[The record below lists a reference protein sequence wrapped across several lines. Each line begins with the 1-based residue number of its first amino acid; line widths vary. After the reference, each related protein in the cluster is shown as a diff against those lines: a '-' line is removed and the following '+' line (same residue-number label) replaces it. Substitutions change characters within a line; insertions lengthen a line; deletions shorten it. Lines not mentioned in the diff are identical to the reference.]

1 MKKKVFSLMMALLL
15 VFPGAMFA
23 QNRVSNGAHGT
34 PASPLSGTPAIR
46 AVAPNAGNATII
58 LTAGDVWEDGSG
70 YQMLLDADATA
81 YGSTIPE
88 TGALSLDCSGNESI
102 YAEFEYKL
110 PTNADGVCETSNI
123 VINNSVSI
131 QIPAGTYDWCITNP
145 TPGDR
150 IWIAAANGSAGGR
163 QDDYVFE
170 AGATYEFVVSL
181 FGNNDGVDVTVTQGE
196 TPDVP
201 VVAGELTVHD
211 GTATN
216 GYVPV
221 YGFYAD
227 AYLKSEMVYPA
238 AELSDMAN
246 GTINSMKFY
255 LSSPATDSWGS
266 AYFQVFLS
274 EVSSTSINSFY
285 GPGTIV
291 YEGPLDGTQSEM
303 TINFDTPYQYN
314 GGNLLVGVYN
324 IAEGTY
330 KSCSFV
336 GEAVNGASF
345 QGYSYTSLDAVSGS
359 QRDFLPKTTFGY
371 TTSGEEVVVE
381 IGDGTSTYYY
391 YPVNMYFHYSLTEQ
405 IYTADEI
412 GTAGTINSVSFYYD
426 YTSSFN
432 MSNVTLY
439 MKNVARTA
447 FTSNTDM
454 EPLALGDIVW
464 TGSLEATEAG
474 WITINLDT
482 PFEYDG
488 MSNLLIGAFDGTSG
502 YPGSS
507 FKFRTTPC
515 DGYKGITWYSDSY
528 TPDPYNTAAG
538 YSGSKMYTQYRNNI
552 QLAITPAE
560 GPTYEV
566 IDLVEINGFTAP
578 VWGETPDNEVNVP
591 EDANYYINESF
602 WTYWYPNRGQTRA
615 DGVRVIDP
623 EPIFNENDGRAYYM
637 EIVVL
642 PNEGYV
648 FNNSTDIL
656 INGDASLVDMDATLV
671 DASEVVICTIDFYPY
686 EEGLHTLSTYGVGED
701 AYESID
707 RLIIERPN
715 GAWMEPYH
723 FNLYNDGD
731 EDVEVVLIDFLHN
744 NGYFSMDEETTEYPF
759 TVAANGRP
767 GVDLYINTN
776 PEWTD
781 TDVIE
786 SQLAVNTTE
795 RSTHL
800 YQIVAAPYTP
810 YCPDVVEAA
819 YPLGNVTEGIQWRH
833 YTSWMWNQINP
844 QPEYEIHDNYTLPF
858 PEIPEGRDAV
868 IKFTVDR
875 AMSLNARVPAEYPD
889 GKVALYTE
897 DFYGQP
903 GPMADNNYTER
914 PMQGG
919 GSTPAGGAFE
929 AVIGDGTSTTGYMPF
944 YCFYN
949 YSMSQQLFLAAEL
962 QAAGVTSAPMTSLS
976 WYCTG
981 TNGNLQ
987 SNITIWMA
995 NVAETAIGGNSIV
1008 TSGMTK
1014 VYTGNMT
1021 PTVGWDEFVFN
1032 QGNFSWDGH
1041 SNILISV
1048 QRNNGAWASG
1058 INWQCG
1064 TQSFTASGY
1073 SYNDSQGAYNMETN
1087 SYVFGTSGYSYG
1099 GTTTNRSI
1107 VKMKGGNRNRD
1118 AYTYG
1123 FENGLDG
1130 WTALDVNVDGGTW
1143 VHSNNNPGQ
1152 YDYTEHA
1159 HGGSGFAMCYSF
1171 IDYDG
1176 AYDTD
1181 SYLISPQQYTLDN
1194 NSSITFWADN
1204 ANDDYPESFS
1214 VCVSTAANPT
1224 ASSFTQV
1231 WGGGAKAGSN
1241 GNATVR
1247 ATNNRYDN
1255 WRSHTVNLGA
1265 YAGQT
1270 VWIAFHDV
1278 NYDAYEIWIDDVT
1291 INAAS
1296 SAPVDP
1302 DQPVDPE
1309 VPGAFAAFSA
1319 GPVIENLNIL
1329 PGTYYLVASSTAT
1342 EDYGPR
1348 AFADPVADFEVEIG
1362 IEDLPCPEKAVVVA
1376 PVDNAEGIQ
1385 PNSVTLKWLLDPNCT
1400 EYRLTFSTTYWPDD
1414 EVETHP
1420 QTILVDWTND
1430 LAEEYT
1436 VTNLWNNTNYFWRVD
1451 QRTNGGEPV
1460 GCTTI
1465 GDIWGFTTHFN
1476 VPGNLTATPVELFEG
1491 QTTTLN
1497 WNSIVDRTYRYY
1509 FIYKDDEYLD
1519 RTTVNQVNMTT
1530 YTVAAS
1536 ELPYNMEGYKFNVTA
1551 IYDEGESAFSND
1563 AIVKVS
1569 GYTNE
1574 TGINGYAYEQDGV
1587 TPIGGVTV
1595 TITGT
1600 DEFGHSHTYT
1610 ATTNDN
1616 GYYNVQVYVGEYTVA
1631 VANKDGYQE
1640 TTTTHAL
1647 PFNAPHQGQVN
1658 DVNFIMDEVFYA
1670 PANVCAETVEVGGE
1684 ELVKIWWDFN
1694 FYNEMVEDF
1703 ETGDLSQY
1711 DWETTANYP
1720 WTITTNNPYEGTY
1733 CLKSGGAGVNNV
1745 VSDLNLTVEIPNDGI
1760 LSFFIKPSCENNWD
1774 FGHFY
1779 LDGTEMATFTGAGN
1793 WGEKRYP
1800 ITEGEHT
1807 LRWSYTKDGSVNSN
1821 DDCVYLDYIRFN
1833 LLPEPPIAGN
1843 TYDFEDGMQGW
1854 TTIDADGDGF
1864 NWDMASNLMSG
1875 QAGHDGSADFV
1886 FSQSYSNTSGVLY
1899 PDNYF
1904 VSPQVQLGGQLRFYA
1919 CAQDAS
1925 YAAEHFGVAVSTT
1938 NNTSA
1943 SAFTMVQEWTMSAKG
1958 DNNGKPVA
1966 MNTRS
1971 GRAQGTWYEYN
1982 VDLSAY
1988 AGQTGY
1994 IALRHFNCSDMF
2006 YLDVDDITIAD
2017 PNRGVAEVEMN
2028 RSLNHFNIY
2037 RTDCYNDGPY
2047 NSDNTEFLSTVWLP
2061 DTAYF
2066 DVSWIDAAPGV
2077 YKWGVSAV
2085 YAGNQADNPNN
2096 PRIDYPF
2103 EERESEIT
2111 WHTGC
2116 APCIDKDMYIL
2127 DGVTIN
2133 VVLNSADSPEG
2144 TVVTFENTNPGEQLN
2159 HPMEPLTLDQT
2170 GYYVFPEFRKG
2181 NYNITIEKDGYFTQL
2196 DYQEIWTPMDLRY
2209 VLIEKI
2215 FNARE
2220 LYVSRTGWAMWQPN
2234 GTLSNPEDDPMRHL
2248 EGYKIMCTS
2257 IDGEPIFN
2265 ENTVAEQPFCQVAT
2279 ADLVEGEHYICKV
2292 AAIYS
2297 TGMSDYIEAEWQYE
2311 PCEHYAGVVDGVVNV
2326 EGSTISWTYP
2336 GGGDGPT
2343 PPPTPTEEATIV
2355 LSVPQDVWGDGSG
2368 YQMLI
2373 DADATAYGTIIP
2385 ETGGLTTSGNAP
2397 AGLYDNFEYKI
2408 PENADGNLNTSNI
2421 IVTGSQSITIPA
2433 GTYDWCITNPT
2444 PGDRVWIASANGT
2457 IPGRY
2462 DDYEFEAGKTYTFTV
2477 TFGGTNDQ
2485 VDLTITENGRA
2496 LGFACN
2502 KPAVDNG
2509 EYRMVENTTS
2519 ASVVAKTVVGKTVN
2533 FDNRAGWI
2541 YYDNGTVSDNIL
2553 GLSNQSTGEVFP
2565 FSFGVMFPAG
2575 SYEGNTLTKTAY
2587 YDPAANT
2594 GNIEIYQG
2602 GTTAPTTLVYSQPY
2616 STTGTED
2623 FVEFTFTTP
2632 VTIDPAQ
2639 NLWVVMHTDGGFV
2652 AALDTQNG
2660 NANGM
2665 WLYSDLLAEDWMT
2678 VVAATS
2684 GAYNGNWMIR
2694 AYLEEGTTPPTPP
2707 TPAEGVLGAMIFVDG
2722 EWEAFVPVPTNT
2734 YTYEGDG
2741 QEICVRIV
2749 YDGTAELPENNYYY
2763 AMSCGDCVGGIEPQP
2778 ECPFD
2783 ATLTYEV
2790 NDTDDQV
2797 NLFWG
2802 EQPEPPVPAEGTTF
2816 VYDFENSS
2824 LDGLTLIDADGD
2836 GNNWML
2842 GSVAMSTGY
2851 GHNASVDMIL
2861 SKSYDNNTGVL
2872 YPDNYIVFPI
2882 ATIVEGSTFSF
2893 WGCGQDASY
2902 VAEHFGVAV
2911 STDGTNFTTI
2921 QEWTMAGKGAAKGV
2935 RDGRDQGTWH
2945 QFSVDLSDYAGQE
2958 IYIALRHFN
2967 CSDMFYL
2974 DIDDVELSIAAKSTR
2989 DEIIGYNIYR
2999 SEDGISFDLIGT
3011 VAGDVYEYTDAPG
3024 AGSYYYYVTAVY
3036 EGCESAPTNTVQVG
3050 VTGVGDLSDNVNLFP
3065 NPTKG
3070 NVTIQAKDMN
3080 RITVVSVLGQVVFD
3094 TELDQDEY
3102 ILNMAQFNTGMYM
3115 VRIYTDG
3122 GVTVKRVTVMH

>member
-1 MKKKVFSLMMALLL
+1 MKKKVFSLMMTLLL
-15 VFPGAMFA
+15 AFIG
-23 QNRVSNGAHGT
+23 
-34 PASPLSGTPAIR
+34 
-46 AVAPNAGNATII
+46 VAKA
-58 LTAGDVWEDGSG
+58 DV
-70 YQMLLDADATA
+70 
-81 YGSTIPE
+81 
-88 TGALSLDCSGNESI
+88 
-102 YAEFEYKL
+102 
-110 PTNADGVCETSNI
+110 
-123 VINNSVSI
+123 
-131 QIPAGTYDWCITNP
+131 
-145 TPGDR
+145 
-150 IWIAAANGSAGGR
+150 
-163 QDDYVFE
+163 
-170 AGATYEFVVSL
+170 
-181 FGNNDGVDVTVTQGE
+181 VT
-196 TPDVP
+196 
-201 VVAGELTVHD
+201 
-211 GTATN
+211 
-216 GYVPV
+216 
-221 YGFYAD
+221 
-227 AYLKSEMVYPA
+227 
-238 AELSDMAN
+238 
-246 GTINSMKFY
+246 
-255 LSSPATDSWGS
+255 
-266 AYFQVFLS
+266 
-274 EVSSTSINSFY
+274 
-285 GPGTIV
+285 
-291 YEGPLDGTQSEM
+291 
-303 TINFDTPYQYN
+303 
-314 GGNLLVGVYN
+314 
-324 IAEGTY
+324 
-330 KSCSFV
+330 
-336 GEAVNGASF
+336 
-345 QGYSYTSLDAVSGS
+345 
-359 QRDFLPKTTFGY
+359 
-371 TTSGEEVVVE
+371 
-381 IGDGTSTYYY
+381 IGDGTSTTYVT
-391 YPVNMYFHYSLTEQ
+391 PFNSLWGYSFVEQ

-412 GTAGTINSVSFYYD
+412 GTAGTINAI
-426 YTSSFN
+426 SFN
-432 MSNVTLY
+432 MSSADAQTNQVDVF
-439 MKNVARTA
+439 MKNVSRTT
-447 FTSNTDM
+447 FSGTSDYETVTASDM
-454 EPLALGDIVW
+454 VFSGTVTFNNGW
-464 TGSLEATEAG
+464 TT
-474 WITINLDT
+474 ITLDT
-482 PFEYDG
+482 PFQY
-488 MSNLLIGAFDGTSG
+488 DGTSNLMIGMHEYTSG
-502 YPGSS
+502 YNTRYFYYTSAADKVVTFHNDNADPNPYNLGSFSGSS
-507 FKFRTTPC
+507 YVSPNRANIQIDITAGGGESLVWDFEDGTLQGWTTIDADG
-515 DGYKGITWYSDSY
+515 DGYDWMLHAPDQVYTEDVGHEGSDYYVYSQSY
-528 TPDPYNTAAG
+528 NSDYGALTPDNYFVSPQVQLGGTFSFWAQAQDPDWPEEHFGVAVSTTSNTSASAFTMVPG
-538 YSGSKMYTQYRNNI
+538 AEWTMTASRNGVPGNHKTRSGNRTNQPWYQYTVDLSAYSGMGYV
-552 QLAITPAE
+552 AIRHFDCTDMFYLNVDDIELTVPGE
-560 GPTYEV
+560 GPTVEY
-566 IDLVEINGFTAP
+566 IDLVEINDFVAP
-578 VWGETPDNEVNVP
+578 VWGEPVTQDVTIP
-591 EDANYYINESF
+591 EDANYSLMAASWFTLPHGILPGREINPDPIYNLDEMDYIWGF
-602 WTYWYPNRGQTRA
+602 
-615 DGVRVIDP
+615 IL
-623 EPIFNENDGRAYYM
+623 
-637 EIVVL
+637 L
-642 PNEGYV
+642 PNEGYA
-648 FNNSTDIL
+648 FNPAL
-656 INGDASLVDMDATLV
+656 EAYINGSSDLVLLARVITPEDAAQEPELPVGA
-671 DASEVVICTIDFYPY
+671 AVIYTYAYYTY
-686 EEGLHTLSTYGVGED
+686 EEGLHTLSTYGVGEGE
-701 AYESID
+701 YESID
-707 RLIIERPN
+707 RLLIERPN

-767 GVDLYINTN
+767 GVDLYLNTN

-781 TDVIE
+781 TETIE
-786 SQLAVNTTE
+786 SLLAVNTTE

-810 YCPDVVEAA
+810 YCPDVVETA
-819 YPLGNVTEGIQWRH
+819 YPLGNVTNGLQWRH

-903 GPMADNNYTER
+903 GPMATNNYTER

-919 GSTPAGGAFE
+919 GSTPAGGTFE
-929 AVIGDGTSTTGYMPF
+929 AQIGNEASTSTFNYVPF
-944 YCFYN
+944 RSWFYN
-949 YSMSQQLFLAAEL
+949 SIGETLYTAAEL
-962 QAAGVTSAPMTSLS
+962 QAAGVGRAPMTSLS
-976 WYCTG
+976 WYASSVA
-981 TNGNLQ
+981 
-987 SNITIWMA
+987 SNPTAHGIQIWMA
-995 NVAETAIGGNSIV
+995 NVSDAALTTTSHL

-1014 VYTGNMT
+1014 VFAGDHQ
-1021 PTVGWDEFVFN
+1021 TVQGWNEFQFN
-1032 QGNFSWDGH
+1032 QGNFAWDGT
-1041 SNILISV
+1041 SNVLICV
-1048 QRNNGAWASG
+1048 LRNDTQCPNGTEWKA
-1058 INWQCG
+1058 
-1064 TQSFTASGY
+1064 
-1073 SYNDSQGAYNMETN
+1073 ETN
-1087 SYVFGTSGYSYG
+1087 ISFNASAYAISDGTVYN
-1099 GTTTNRSI
+1099 TTTNTYSLSTSTSRSI
-1107 VKMKGGNRNRD
+1107 IKMKGGNRDNRD

-1123 FENGLDG
+1123 FENGLEG
-1130 WTALDVNVDGGTW
+1130 WTVLDVNADGGTW
-1143 VHSNNNPGQ
+1143 LHSDNNPGG
-1152 YDYTEHA
+1152 YDYTTHT
-1159 HGGSGFAMCYSF
+1159 HGGTGFAMCYSF
-1171 IDYDG
+1171 VDYDG

-1181 SYLISPQQYTLDN
+1181 SYLVSPQQYSIDN

-1231 WGGGAKAGSN
+1231 WGGEAKAGSN
-1241 GNATVR
+1241 GNAAVR
-1247 ATNNRYDN
+1247 HTNDRWDN
-1255 WRSHTVNLGA
+1255 WRSHTVSLSA
-1265 YAGQT
+1265 YAGQN

-1278 NYDAYEIWIDDVT
+1278 NYDAYEVFIDDVT

-1296 SAPVDP
+1296 STPVDP

-1309 VPGAFAAFSA
+1309 VPGAFAEFSA

-1329 PGTYYLVASSTAT
+1329 PGTYYLVASSTDR
-1342 EDYGPR
+1342 DY
-1348 AFADPVADFEVEIG
+1348 EVEIG
-1362 IEDLPCPEKAVVVA
+1362 IEELPCPEKAVVVA
-1376 PVDNAEGIQ
+1376 PIDNAEGIQ

-1451 QRTNGGEPV
+1451 QRTNGGEPT

-1476 VPGNLTATPVELFEG
+1476 VPQNLTATPVELFEG

-1509 FIYKDDEYLD
+1509 YIYKDDEYLD

-1530 YTVAAS
+1530 YTVAAT
-1536 ELPYNMEGYKFNVTA
+1536 ELPYNMDGYKFNVTA

-1600 DEFGHSHTYT
+1600 DEFGHEHTYT

-1616 GYYNVQVYVGEYTVA
+1616 GYYNVQVYVGNYTVA
-1631 VANKDGYQE
+1631 VANKEGYQE

-1658 DVNFIMDEVFYA
+1658 DVNFIMNEVFYA

-1703 ETGDLSQY
+1703 ETGDLSQF

-1733 CLKSGGAGVNNV
+1733 CLKSGGAGVGNV

-1760 LSFFIKPSCENNWD
+1760 LSFYIKPSCENNWD
-1774 FGHFY
+1774 YGHFY
-1779 LDGTEMATFTGAGN
+1779 LDGNEMATFTGAGN

-1833 LLPEPPIAGN
+1833 LLPEPPIAGD

-1875 QAGHDGSADFV
+1875 AAGHDGSADFV
-1886 FSQSYSNTSGVLY
+1886 FSQSYDNTYGVLY
-1899 PDNYF
+1899 PDNYL

-1938 NNTSA
+1938 GNTSA

-1971 GRAQGTWYEYN
+1971 GRAQGTWYEFN

-1994 IALRHFNCSDMF
+1994 VALRHFNCSDMF
-2006 YLDVDDITIAD
+2006 YLDVDDITIGEAG
-2017 PNRGVAEVEMN
+2017 RAVAEAEPT
-2028 RSLNHFNIY
+2028 RALHHYNIY

-2047 NSDNTEFLSTVWLP
+2047 NSENTEFLATAWVP

-2066 DVSWIDAAPGV
+2066 DVSWPNAEPGV

-2116 APCIDKDMYIL
+2116 APCIDKDMTIME
-2127 DGVTIN
+2127 GVTVN

-2144 TVVTFENTNPGEQLN
+2144 TVVTFENTNPGEQEL
-2159 HPMEPLTLDQT
+2159 HAIEPLVLDQT

-2181 NYNITIEKDGYFTQL
+2181 NYNITVEKDGYFTQL

-2265 ENTVAEQPFCQVAT
+2265 ENTPAEQPFCQVAT

-2297 TGMSDYIEAEWQYE
+2297 TGMSDYVEAEWQYE
-2311 PCEHYAGVVDGVVNV
+2311 PCDNYAGVVDGVVNV
-2326 EGSTISWTYP
+2326 EGNTISWTYP
-2336 GGGDGPT
+2336 AGGDGPT

-2355 LSVPQDVWGDGSG
+2355 LSVPQDVWEDGTG

-2397 AGLYDNFEYKI
+2397 AGMYDNFEYKI

-2421 IVTGSQSITIPA
+2421 IVTGSQSITVPA

-2444 PGDRVWIASANGT
+2444 PGDRVWIASANGN

-2462 DDYEFEAGKTYTFTV
+2462 DDYVFEAGKTYTFTV
-2477 TFGGTNDQ
+2477 SFGGTNDQ

-2519 ASVVAKTVVGKTVN
+2519 ASVVGKTVVGKTVN
-2533 FDNRAGWI
+2533 FDNRDGWI
-2541 YYDNGTVSDNIL
+2541 YYDNGTVSNTIL
-2553 GLSNQSTGEVFP
+2553 GLSNQTTGEVFP

-2575 SYEGNTLTKTAY
+2575 SYQGNTLTKAAY

-2616 STTGTED
+2616 STTGAED

-2639 NLWVVMHTDGGFV
+2639 SLWVVMHTDGGFV
-2652 AALDTQNG
+2652 AALDTQAG

-2665 WLYSDLLAEDWMT
+2665 WLYSDLLADDWQT
-2678 VVAATS
+2678 VVTATG

-2694 AYLEEGTTPPTPP
+2694 AYVEEGTTPPTPP
-2707 TPAEGVLGAMIFVDG
+2707 TPAEGIIGAMIFVDG
-2722 EWEAFVPVPTNT
+2722 EWEAFVEYPTNS

-2741 QEICVRIV
+2741 QEICVRVI

-2763 AMSCGDCVGGIEPQP
+2763 AMSCGDCAESGDLCAPVTNLVGQYMNNEGMEGLYVDWEDP
-2778 ECPFD
+2778 EG
-2783 ATLTYEV
+2783 ATAIRLY
-2790 NDTDDQV
+2790 
-2797 NLFWG
+2797 
-2802 EQPEPPVPAEGTTF
+2802 
-2816 VYDFENSS
+2816 
-2824 LDGLTLIDADGD
+2824 ADGELIGELPVGQHPIFLGFD
-2836 GNNWML
+2836 GQ
-2842 GSVAMSTGY
+2842 VPEHTF
-2851 GHNASVDMIL
+2851 MI
-2861 SKSYDNNTGVL
+2861 GAQAIH
-2872 YPDNYIVFPI
+2872 PDCESE
-2882 ATIVEGSTFSF
+2882 IVE
-2893 WGCGQDASY
+2893 
-2902 VAEHFGVAV
+2902 V
-2911 STDGTNFTTI
+2911 
-2921 QEWTMAGKGAAKGV
+2921 
-2935 RDGRDQGTWH
+2935 
-2945 QFSVDLSDYAGQE
+2945 E
-2958 IYIALRHFN
+2958 IY
-2967 CSDMFYL
+2967 Y
-2974 DIDDVELSIAAKSTR
+2974 DDVIENEA
-2989 DEIIGYNIYR
+2989 N
-2999 SEDGISFDLIGT
+2999 
-3011 VAGDVYEYTDAPG
+3011 VA
-3024 AGSYYYYVTAVY
+3024 
-3036 EGCESAPTNTVQVG
+3036 
-3050 VTGVGDLSDNVNLFP
+3050 LFP

>member
-1 MKKKVFSLMMALLL
+1 MMALLL

-181 FGNNDGVDVTVTQGE
+181 FGTNDGVDVTVTQGGGE
-196 TPDVP
+196 SLSEIIDFEEGALP
-201 VVAGELTVHD
+201 AGWTVEGPGNWHVGVGD
-211 GTATN
+211 YSTSTGTHSGSYNALITHSSTGNQTYLVSPMFDFSTAT
-216 GYVPV
+216 
-221 YGFYAD
+221 
-227 AYLKSEMVYPA
+227 E
-238 AELSDMAN
+238 
-246 GTINSMKFY
+246 GTINCWFVNRSWAGDIDYFGVY
-255 LSSPATDSWGS
+255 YRVNGGAWQQLYYTTTAHSSWTEMGEIQLTGFASNYQIG
-266 AYFQVFLS
+266 FLMHDKYGYGVGLDDV
-274 EVSSTSINSFY
+274 EINVTM
-285 GPGTIV
+285 G
-291 YEGPLDGTQSEM
+291 EGPD
-303 TINFDTPYQYN
+303 Y
-314 GGNLLVGVYN
+314 
-324 IAEGTY
+324 
-330 KSCSFV
+330 
-336 GEAVNGASF
+336 
-345 QGYSYTSLDAVSGS
+345 
-359 QRDFLPKTTFGY
+359 
-371 TTSGEEVVVE
+371 EVVDVVE
-381 IGDGTSTYYY
+381 INDF
-391 YPVNMYFHYSLTEQ
+391 V
-405 IYTADEI
+405 
-412 GTAGTINSVSFYYD
+412 
-426 YTSSFN
+426 
-432 MSNVTLY
+432 
-439 MKNVARTA
+439 
-447 FTSNTDM
+447 
-454 EPLALGDIVW
+454 
-464 TGSLEATEAG
+464 
-474 WITINLDT
+474 
-482 PFEYDG
+482 
-488 MSNLLIGAFDGTSG
+488 
-502 YPGSS
+502 
-507 FKFRTTPC
+507 
-515 DGYKGITWYSDSY
+515 
-528 TPDPYNTAAG
+528 
-538 YSGSKMYTQYRNNI
+538 
-552 QLAITPAE
+552 
-560 GPTYEV
+560 
-566 IDLVEINGFTAP
+566 AP
-578 VWGETPDNEVNVP
+578 VWGEPVTQNVTIP
-591 EDANYYINESF
+591 EDANYSLMAASWFTLPHGILPGREINPDPIYNLDEMDYIWGF
-602 WTYWYPNRGQTRA
+602 
-615 DGVRVIDP
+615 IL
-623 EPIFNENDGRAYYM
+623 
-637 EIVVL
+637 L
-642 PNEGYV
+642 PNEGYA
-648 FNNSTDIL
+648 FNPAL
-656 INGDASLVDMDATLV
+656 EAYINGSSDLVLLARVITPEDAAQEPELPVGA
-671 DASEVVICTIDFYPY
+671 AVIYTYAYYTY
-686 EEGLHTLSTYGVGED
+686 EEGLHTLSTYGVGEGE
-701 AYESID
+701 YESID
-707 RLIIERPN
+707 RLLIERPN

-767 GVDLYINTN
+767 GVDLYLNTN
-776 PEWTD
+776 RDWTS
-781 TDVIE
+781 TETIE
-786 SQLAVNTTE
+786 SLLAVNTTE

-810 YCPDVVEAA
+810 YCPDVFEKA
-819 YPLGNVTEGIQWRH
+819 YDLGTVTEATQWRKYMSNLWDGPAQQFQLH
-833 YTSWMWNQINP
+833 Q
-844 QPEYEIHDNYTLPF
+844 NYDMPDF
-858 PEIPEGRDAV
+858 AANIPDGYDAV
-868 IKFTVDR
+868 MKFKVNR
-875 AMSLNARVPAEYPD
+875 AMSLNAHVMEGYQN

-903 GPMADNNYTER
+903 GPMANNNYTER

-919 GSTPAGGAFE
+919 GSTPAGGTFE
-929 AVIGDGTSTTGYMPF
+929 AQIGNEASTSTFNYVPF
-944 YCFYN
+944 RSWFYN
-949 YSMSQQLFLAAEL
+949 SIGETLYTAAEL
-962 QAAGVTSAPMTSLS
+962 QAAGVGRAPMTSLS
-976 WYCTG
+976 WYASSVA
-981 TNGNLQ
+981 
-987 SNITIWMA
+987 SNPTAHGIQIWMA
-995 NVAETAIGGNSIV
+995 NVSDAALTTNSHL

-1014 VYTGNMT
+1014 VFAGDHQ
-1021 PTVGWDEFVFN
+1021 TVQGWNEFQFN
-1032 QGNFSWDGH
+1032 QGNFAWDGT
-1041 SNILISV
+1041 SNVLICV
-1048 QRNNGAWASG
+1048 LRNDTQCPNGTEWKA
-1058 INWQCG
+1058 
-1064 TQSFTASGY
+1064 
-1073 SYNDSQGAYNMETN
+1073 ETN
-1087 SYVFGTSGYSYG
+1087 ISFNASAYAISDGTVYN
-1099 GTTTNRSI
+1099 TTTNTYSLSTSTSRSI
-1107 VKMKGGNRNRD
+1107 IKFKGGNRDNRD

-1123 FENGLDG
+1123 FENGLEG
-1130 WTALDVNVDGGTW
+1130 WTVLDVNADGGTW
-1143 VHSNNNPGQ
+1143 LHSDNNPGG
-1152 YDYTEHA
+1152 YDYTTHT
-1159 HGGSGFAMCYSF
+1159 HGGTGFAMCYSF
-1171 IDYDG
+1171 VDYDG

-1181 SYLISPQQYTLDN
+1181 SYLVSPQQYSIDN

-1231 WGGGAKAGSN
+1231 WGGEAKAGSN
-1241 GNATVR
+1241 GNAAVR
-1247 ATNNRYDN
+1247 HTNDRWDN
-1255 WRSHTVNLGA
+1255 WRSHTVSLSA
-1265 YAGQT
+1265 YAGQN

-1278 NYDAYEIWIDDVT
+1278 NYDAYEVFIDDVT

-1296 SAPVDP
+1296 STPVDP

-1309 VPGAFAAFSA
+1309 VPGAFAEFSA

-1329 PGTYYLVASSTAT
+1329 PGTYYLVASSTDR
-1342 EDYGPR
+1342 DY
-1348 AFADPVADFEVEIG
+1348 EVEIG
-1362 IEDLPCPEKAVVVA
+1362 IEELPCPEKAVVVA
-1376 PVDNAEGIQ
+1376 PIDNAEGIQ

-1476 VPGNLTATPVELFEG
+1476 VPQNLTATPVELFEG

-1509 FIYKDDEYLD
+1509 YIYKDDEYLD

-1536 ELPYNMEGYKFNVTA
+1536 ELPYNMDGYKFNVTA

-1600 DEFGHSHTYT
+1600 DEFGHEHTYT

-1616 GYYNVQVYVGEYTVA
+1616 GYYNVQVYVGNYTVA
-1631 VANKDGYQE
+1631 VANKEGYQE
-1640 TTTTHAL
+1640 TVTNHAL
-1647 PFNAPHQGQVN
+1647 PFQAPHQGQVN
-1658 DVNFIMDEVFYA
+1658 DVNFIMNEVFYA

-1703 ETGDLSQY
+1703 ETGDLSQF

-1733 CLKSGGAGVNNV
+1733 CLKSGGAGVGNV

-1774 FGHFY
+1774 YGHFY
-1779 LDGTEMATFTGAGN
+1779 LDGNEMATFTGAGN

-1833 LLPEPPIAGN
+1833 LLPEPPIAGD

-1875 QAGHDGSADFV
+1875 AAGHDGSADFV
-1886 FSQSYSNTSGVLY
+1886 FSQSYDNTYGVLH
-1899 PDNYF
+1899 PDNYL

-1938 NNTSA
+1938 GNTSA

-1971 GRAQGTWYEYN
+1971 GRAQGTWYEFN

-1994 IALRHFNCSDMF
+1994 VALRHFNCSDMF
-2006 YLDVDDITIAD
+2006 YLDVDDITIGEAG
-2017 PNRGVAEVEMN
+2017 RAVAEAEPT
-2028 RSLNHFNIY
+2028 RALHHYNIY

-2047 NSDNTEFLSTVWLP
+2047 NSENTEFLATAWVP

-2066 DVSWIDAAPGV
+2066 DVSWPNAEPGV

-2116 APCIDKDMYIL
+2116 APCIDKDMTIME
-2127 DGVTIN
+2127 GVTVN

-2144 TVVTFENTNPGEQLN
+2144 TVVTFENTNPGEQEL
-2159 HPMEPLTLDQT
+2159 HAIEPLVLDQT

-2181 NYNITIEKDGYFTQL
+2181 NYNITVEKDGYFTQL

-2265 ENTVAEQPFCQVAT
+2265 ENTPAEQPFCQVAT

-2297 TGMSDYIEAEWQYE
+2297 TGMSDYVEAEWQYE
-2311 PCEHYAGVVDGVVNV
+2311 PCDNYAGVVDGVVNV
-2326 EGSTISWTYP
+2326 EGNTISWTYP
-2336 GGGDGPT
+2336 AGGDGPT

-2355 LSVPQDVWGDGSG
+2355 LSVPQDVWEDGTG

-2397 AGLYDNFEYKI
+2397 AGMYDNFEYKI

-2421 IVTGSQSITIPA
+2421 IVTGSQSITVPA

-2444 PGDRVWIASANGT
+2444 PGDRVWIASANGN

-2462 DDYEFEAGKTYTFTV
+2462 DDYVFEAGKTYTFTV
-2477 TFGGTNDQ
+2477 SFGGTNDQ

-2519 ASVVAKTVVGKTVN
+2519 ASVVGKTVVGKTVN
-2533 FDNRAGWI
+2533 FDNRDGWI
-2541 YYDNGTVSDNIL
+2541 YYDNGTVSNTIL
-2553 GLSNQSTGEVFP
+2553 GLSNQTTGEVFP

-2575 SYEGNTLTKTAY
+2575 SYQGNTLTKAAY

-2616 STTGTED
+2616 STTGAED

-2639 NLWVVMHTDGGFV
+2639 SLWVVMHTDGGFV
-2652 AALDTQNG
+2652 AALDTQAG

-2665 WLYSDLLAEDWMT
+2665 WLYSDLLADDWQT
-2678 VVAATS
+2678 VVTATG

-2694 AYLEEGTTPPTPP
+2694 AYVEEGTTPPTPP
-2707 TPAEGVLGAMIFVDG
+2707 TPAEGILGAMIFVDG
-2722 EWEAFVPVPTNT
+2722 EWEAFVEAPTNT

-2741 QEICVRIV
+2741 QEICVRVV

-2763 AMSCGDCVGGIEPQP
+2763 AMSCGDCAESGDLCAPVTNLVGQYMNNEGMEGLYVDWEDP
-2778 ECPFD
+2778 EG
-2783 ATLTYEV
+2783 ATAIRLY
-2790 NDTDDQV
+2790 
-2797 NLFWG
+2797 
-2802 EQPEPPVPAEGTTF
+2802 
-2816 VYDFENSS
+2816 
-2824 LDGLTLIDADGD
+2824 ADGELIGELPVGQHPIFLGFD
-2836 GNNWML
+2836 GQ
-2842 GSVAMSTGY
+2842 VPEHTF
-2851 GHNASVDMIL
+2851 MIGAQAIH
-2861 SKSYDNNTGVL
+2861 SDCESE
-2872 YPDNYIVFPI
+2872 
-2882 ATIVEGSTFSF
+2882 IVE
-2893 WGCGQDASY
+2893 
-2902 VAEHFGVAV
+2902 V
-2911 STDGTNFTTI
+2911 
-2921 QEWTMAGKGAAKGV
+2921 
-2935 RDGRDQGTWH
+2935 
-2945 QFSVDLSDYAGQE
+2945 E
-2958 IYIALRHFN
+2958 IY
-2967 CSDMFYL
+2967 Y
-2974 DIDDVELSIAAKSTR
+2974 DDVIENEA
-2989 DEIIGYNIYR
+2989 N
-2999 SEDGISFDLIGT
+2999 
-3011 VAGDVYEYTDAPG
+3011 VA
-3024 AGSYYYYVTAVY
+3024 
-3036 EGCESAPTNTVQVG
+3036 
-3050 VTGVGDLSDNVNLFP
+3050 LFP

>member
-181 FGNNDGVDVTVTQGE
+181 FGTNDGVDVTVTQGGGE
-196 TPDVP
+196 SLSEIIDFEEGALP
-201 VVAGELTVHD
+201 AGWTVEGPGNWHVGVGD
-211 GTATN
+211 YSTSTGTHSGSYNALITHSSTGNQTYLVSPMFDFSTAT
-216 GYVPV
+216 
-221 YGFYAD
+221 
-227 AYLKSEMVYPA
+227 E
-238 AELSDMAN
+238 
-246 GTINSMKFY
+246 GTINCWFVNR
-255 LSSPATDSWGS
+255 SWAGDID
-266 AYFQVFLS
+266 YF
-274 EVSSTSINSFY
+274 
-285 GPGTIV
+285 GV
-291 YEGPLDGTQSEM
+291 Y
-303 TINFDTPYQYN
+303 YRVN
-314 GGNLLVGVYN
+314 GGAWQQLY
-324 IAEGTY
+324 
-330 KSCSFV
+330 
-336 GEAVNGASF
+336 
-345 QGYSYTSLDAVSGS
+345 
-359 QRDFLPKTTFGY
+359 Y
-371 TTSGEEVVVE
+371 TTTAHSSWTEMGE
-381 IGDGTSTYYY
+381 
-391 YPVNMYFHYSLTEQ
+391 
-405 IYTADEI
+405 
-412 GTAGTINSVSFYYD
+412 
-426 YTSSFN
+426 
-432 MSNVTLY
+432 
-439 MKNVARTA
+439 
-447 FTSNTDM
+447 
-454 EPLALGDIVW
+454 
-464 TGSLEATEAG
+464 
-474 WITINLDT
+474 
-482 PFEYDG
+482 
-488 MSNLLIGAFDGTSG
+488 
-502 YPGSS
+502 
-507 FKFRTTPC
+507 
-515 DGYKGITWYSDSY
+515 
-528 TPDPYNTAAG
+528 
-538 YSGSKMYTQYRNNI
+538 I
-552 QLAITPAE
+552 QLTGFANNYQI
-560 GPTYEV
+560 GFLMHDKYGYGV
-566 IDLVEINGFTAP
+566 GLDDVEINVTMGEGGPIAINDIRIEGYTAP
-578 VWGETPDNEVNVP
+578 VMGALADFDVNVP
-591 EDANYYINESF
+591 EGAHYTITNA
-602 WTYWYPNRGQTRA
+602 YWYSY
-615 DGVRVIDP
+615 IDP
-623 EPIFNENDGRAYYM
+623 EQRSNRDDMTEGDSFDN
-637 EIVVL
+637 
-642 PNEGYV
+642 PNLNYSMNIEVEPEEGYYFSDNARV
-648 FNNSTDIL
+648 YINNSE
-656 INGDASLVDMDATLV
+656 SLVDSYYTSVYSDYANIWSIEYHV
-671 DASEVVICTIDFYPY
+671 YA
-686 EEGLHTLSTYGVGED
+686 EGLHTLAAYGD
-701 AYESID
+701 YNYID
-707 RLIIERPN
+707 QLVIERPN

-723 FNLYNDGD
+723 FNLYNDGT
-731 EDVEVVLIDFLHN
+731 EAVEVVRIDFLHN
-744 NGYFSMDEETTEYPF
+744 NGYFTMDEETTEYPF

-767 GVDLYINTN
+767 GVDLYLNTN
-776 PEWTD
+776 RDWTS
-781 TDVIE
+781 TETIE
-786 SQLAVNTTE
+786 SLLAVNTTE

-810 YCPDVVEAA
+810 YCPDVVETA
-819 YPLGNVTEGIQWRH
+819 YPLGNVTNGLQWRH
-833 YTSWMWNQINP
+833 YTSWMWDQINP
-844 QPEYEIHDNYTLPF
+844 QPAYELHDNYTLPF
-858 PEIPEGRDAV
+858 PEIPEGADAV

-875 AMSLNARVPAEYPD
+875 AMSLNARVPEEYPD

-903 GPMADNNYTER
+903 GPMATNNYTER

-919 GSTPAGGAFE
+919 GSTPAGGTFE
-929 AVIGDGTSTTGYMPF
+929 AQIGNEASTSTLAYVPF
-944 YCFYN
+944 RSWFKNSIGETLYT
-949 YSMSQQLFLAAEL
+949 AAEL
-962 QAAGVTSAPMTSLS
+962 QAAGVGRAPMTSLS
-976 WYCTG
+976 WYASSVA
-981 TNGNLQ
+981 
-987 SNITIWMA
+987 SNPTAHGIQIWMA
-995 NVAETAIGGNSIV
+995 NVSDAALTTNSHL

-1014 VYTGNMT
+1014 VFAGDHQ
-1021 PTVGWDEFVFN
+1021 TVQGWNEFQFN
-1032 QGNFSWDGH
+1032 QGNFAWDGT
-1041 SNILISV
+1041 SNVLICV
-1048 QRNNGAWASG
+1048 LRNDTQCPNGTEWKA
-1058 INWQCG
+1058 
-1064 TQSFTASGY
+1064 
-1073 SYNDSQGAYNMETN
+1073 ETN
-1087 SYVFGTSGYSYG
+1087 ISFNASAYAYSDYTVYN
-1099 GTTTNRSI
+1099 TTTSTYSLSTSTTRSI
-1107 VKMKGGNRNRD
+1107 IKMKGGNRDNRD

-1123 FENGLDG
+1123 FENGLEG
-1130 WTALDVNVDGGTW
+1130 WTVLDVNADGGTW
-1143 VHSNNNPGQ
+1143 LHSDNNPGG
-1152 YDYTEHA
+1152 YDYTTHT
-1159 HGGSGFAMCYSF
+1159 HGGTGFAMCYSF
-1171 IDYDG
+1171 VDYDG

-1181 SYLISPQQYTLDN
+1181 SYLVSPQQYSIDN

-1204 ANDDYPESFS
+1204 ANDSYPENFS

-1224 ASSFTQV
+1224 ANSFTQV
-1231 WGGGAKAGSN
+1231 WGGSAKAGSN
-1241 GNATVR
+1241 GNAAVR
-1247 ATNNRYDN
+1247 HANDRWDN
-1255 WRSHTVNLGA
+1255 WRSHTVSLSA
-1265 YAGQT
+1265 YAGQN

-1278 NYDAYEIWIDDVT
+1278 NYDAYEVFIDDVT

-1296 SAPVDP
+1296 STPVDP
-1302 DQPVDPE
+1302 DQPVDPS
-1309 VPGAFAAFSA
+1309 VNPLANFSA

-1329 PGTYYLVASSTAT
+1329 PGTYYLVASSTAGS
-1342 EDYGPR
+1342 EGPR
-1348 AFADPVADFEVEIG
+1348 DFADFEVEIG
-1362 IEDLPCPEKAVVVA
+1362 IEELPCPEKAVVVA
-1376 PVDNAEGIQ
+1376 PIDNAEGIQ

-1476 VPGNLTATPVELFEG
+1476 VPQNLTATPVELFEG

-1509 FIYKDDEYLD
+1509 YIYKDDEYLD

-1536 ELPYNMEGYKFNVTA
+1536 ELPYNMDGYKFNVTA

-1600 DEFGHSHTYT
+1600 DEFGHEHTYT

-1616 GYYNVQVYVGEYTVA
+1616 GYYNVQVYVGNYTVA
-1631 VANKDGYQE
+1631 VANKEGYQE
-1640 TTTTHAL
+1640 TVTTHAL

-1658 DVNFIMDEVFYA
+1658 DVNFIMNEVFYA
-1670 PANVCAETVEVGGE
+1670 PANVCAETVEVNGE

-1703 ETGDLSQY
+1703 ETGDLSQF

-1733 CLKSGGAGVNNV
+1733 CLKSGGAGVGNV

-1774 FGHFY
+1774 YGHFY
-1779 LDGTEMATFTGAGN
+1779 LDGNEMATFTGAGN

-1833 LLPEPPIAGN
+1833 LLPEPPIAGD

-1875 QAGHDGSADFV
+1875 AAGHDGSADFV
-1886 FSQSYSNTSGVLY
+1886 FSQSYDNTYGVLY
-1899 PDNYF
+1899 PDNYL

-1938 NNTSA
+1938 GNTSA

-1971 GRAQGTWYEYN
+1971 GRAQGTWYEFN

-1994 IALRHFNCSDMF
+1994 VALRHFNCSDMF
-2006 YLDVDDITIAD
+2006 YLDVDDITIGEAG
-2017 PNRGVAEVEMN
+2017 RAVAEAEPT
-2028 RSLNHFNIY
+2028 RALHHYNIY

-2047 NSDNTEFLSTVWLP
+2047 NSENTEFLATAWVP

-2066 DVSWIDAAPGV
+2066 DVSWPNAEPGV

-2116 APCIDKDMYIL
+2116 APCIDKDMTIME
-2127 DGVTIN
+2127 GVTVN

-2144 TVVTFENTNPGEQLN
+2144 TVVTFENTNPGEQEL
-2159 HPMEPLTLDQT
+2159 HAIEPLVLDQT

-2265 ENTVAEQPFCQVAT
+2265 ENTPAEQPFCQVAT

-2297 TGMSDYIEAEWQYE
+2297 TGMSDYVEAEWQYE
-2311 PCEHYAGVVDGVVNV
+2311 PCDNYAGVVDGVVNV
-2326 EGSTISWTYP
+2326 EGNTISWTYP
-2336 GGGDGPT
+2336 AGGDGPT

-2355 LSVPQDVWGDGSG
+2355 LSVPQDVWEDGTG

-2397 AGLYDNFEYKI
+2397 AGMYDNFEYKI

-2421 IVTGSQSITIPA
+2421 IVTGSQSITVPA

-2444 PGDRVWIASANGT
+2444 PGDRVWIASANGN

-2462 DDYEFEAGKTYTFTV
+2462 DDYVFEAGKTYTFTV
-2477 TFGGTNDQ
+2477 SFGGTNDQ

-2519 ASVVAKTVVGKTVN
+2519 ASVVGNTVVGKTVN
-2533 FDNRAGWI
+2533 FDNRDGWI
-2541 YYDNGTVSDNIL
+2541 YYDNGTVSNTIL
-2553 GLSNQSTGEVFP
+2553 GLSNQTTGEVFP

-2575 SYEGNTLTKTAY
+2575 SYQGNTLTKAAY

-2616 STTGTED
+2616 STTGAED

-2639 NLWVVMHTDGGFV
+2639 SLWVVMHTDGGFV
-2652 AALDTQNG
+2652 AALDTQAG

-2665 WLYSDLLAEDWMT
+2665 WLYSDLLADDWQT
-2678 VVAATS
+2678 VVTATG

-2694 AYLEEGTTPPTPP
+2694 AYVEEGTTPPTPP
-2707 TPAEGVLGAMIFVDG
+2707 TPAEGIIGAMIFVDG
-2722 EWEAFVPVPTNT
+2722 EWEAFVEYPTNS

-2741 QEICVRIV
+2741 QEICVRVI

-2763 AMSCGDCVGGIEPQP
+2763 AMSCGDCAESGDLCAPVTNLVGQYMNNEGMEGLYVDWEDP
-2778 ECPFD
+2778 EG
-2783 ATLTYEV
+2783 ATAIRLY
-2790 NDTDDQV
+2790 
-2797 NLFWG
+2797 
-2802 EQPEPPVPAEGTTF
+2802 
-2816 VYDFENSS
+2816 
-2824 LDGLTLIDADGD
+2824 ADGELIGELPVGQHPIFLGFD
-2836 GNNWML
+2836 GQ
-2842 GSVAMSTGY
+2842 VPEHTF
-2851 GHNASVDMIL
+2851 MIGAQAIH
-2861 SKSYDNNTGVL
+2861 SDCESE
-2872 YPDNYIVFPI
+2872 
-2882 ATIVEGSTFSF
+2882 IVE
-2893 WGCGQDASY
+2893 
-2902 VAEHFGVAV
+2902 V
-2911 STDGTNFTTI
+2911 
-2921 QEWTMAGKGAAKGV
+2921 
-2935 RDGRDQGTWH
+2935 
-2945 QFSVDLSDYAGQE
+2945 E
-2958 IYIALRHFN
+2958 IY
-2967 CSDMFYL
+2967 Y
-2974 DIDDVELSIAAKSTR
+2974 DDVIENEA
-2989 DEIIGYNIYR
+2989 N
-2999 SEDGISFDLIGT
+2999 
-3011 VAGDVYEYTDAPG
+3011 VA
-3024 AGSYYYYVTAVY
+3024 
-3036 EGCESAPTNTVQVG
+3036 
-3050 VTGVGDLSDNVNLFP
+3050 LFP

-3102 ILNMAQFNTGMYM
+3102 ILNMAQFNTGLYM

>member
-1 MKKKVFSLMMALLL
+1 MKKKVFSLMMTLLL
-15 VFPGAMFA
+15 AFIG
-23 QNRVSNGAHGT
+23 
-34 PASPLSGTPAIR
+34 
-46 AVAPNAGNATII
+46 VAKA
-58 LTAGDVWEDGSG
+58 
-70 YQMLLDADATA
+70 
-81 YGSTIPE
+81 
-88 TGALSLDCSGNESI
+88 
-102 YAEFEYKL
+102 
-110 PTNADGVCETSNI
+110 
-123 VINNSVSI
+123 
-131 QIPAGTYDWCITNP
+131 
-145 TPGDR
+145 
-150 IWIAAANGSAGGR
+150 
-163 QDDYVFE
+163 
-170 AGATYEFVVSL
+170 
-181 FGNNDGVDVTVTQGE
+181 
-196 TPDVP
+196 
-201 VVAGELTVHD
+201 
-211 GTATN
+211 
-216 GYVPV
+216 
-221 YGFYAD
+221 
-227 AYLKSEMVYPA
+227 
-238 AELSDMAN
+238 
-246 GTINSMKFY
+246 
-255 LSSPATDSWGS
+255 
-266 AYFQVFLS
+266 
-274 EVSSTSINSFY
+274 
-285 GPGTIV
+285 
-291 YEGPLDGTQSEM
+291 
-303 TINFDTPYQYN
+303 
-314 GGNLLVGVYN
+314 
-324 IAEGTY
+324 
-330 KSCSFV
+330 
-336 GEAVNGASF
+336 
-345 QGYSYTSLDAVSGS
+345 
-359 QRDFLPKTTFGY
+359 
-371 TTSGEEVVVE
+371 EVVT
-381 IGDGTSTYYY
+381 IGDGTSTTYVT
-391 YPVNMYFHYSLTEQ
+391 PFNSLWGYSFVEQ

-412 GTAGTINSVSFYYD
+412 GTAGTINAI
-426 YTSSFN
+426 SFN
-432 MSNVTLY
+432 MRESDAAQTNSVDVFMKAVTRSSFSGTTDY
-439 MKNVARTA
+439 EAVTA
-447 FTSNTDM
+447 NDM
-454 EPLALGDIVW
+454 VFSGTVTFSPGW
-464 TGSLEATEAG
+464 TT
-474 WITINLDT
+474 ITLDT
-482 PFEYDG
+482 PFQY
-488 MSNLLIGAFDGTSG
+488 DGTSNLMIGMHEYTSG
-502 YPGSS
+502 YSTRYFYYTSATDKVVSFHHDSADPNPYNLGSYSGNSYVSPNRANIQIDITPGGGGEAGELTVHDGTATNSYVPVYGYYCDSYLKSEMVYPAAELSS
-507 FKFRTTPC
+507 MANGTINSMKFYAYESNVSWGSAYFQVFVAEVDNASISAFAGPGTIVYEGALSIVDGEMMVNFTTPYHYN
-515 DGYKGITWYSDSY
+515 GGNLLVGV
-528 TPDPYNTAAG
+528 YNTVTGSYVTCSWYGESVTGASYQG
-538 YSGSKMYTQYRNNI
+538 YNYSSLDAVNGSQRNFLPKTTFGYTASESTDIPIN
-552 QLAITPAE
+552 
-560 GPTYEV
+560 
-566 IDLVEINGFTAP
+566 LVEINDFVAP
-578 VWGETPDNEVNVP
+578 VWGEPVTQDVTIP
-591 EDANYYINESF
+591 EDANYSLMAATWFTLPHGILPGREINPDPIYNLDDMDYIWGF
-602 WTYWYPNRGQTRA
+602 
-615 DGVRVIDP
+615 IL
-623 EPIFNENDGRAYYM
+623 
-637 EIVVL
+637 L
-642 PNEGYV
+642 PNEGYA
-648 FNNSTDIL
+648 FNPAL
-656 INGDASLVDMDATLV
+656 EAYINGSSDLVLLARVITPEDAAQEPELPVGA
-671 DASEVVICTIDFYPY
+671 AVIYTYAYYTY
-686 EEGLHTLSTYGVGED
+686 EEGLHTLSTYGVGEGE
-701 AYESID
+701 YESID
-707 RLIIERPN
+707 RLLIERPN

-767 GVDLYINTN
+767 GVDLYINTDFD
-776 PEWTD
+776 WTD
-781 TDVIE
+781 TEEIN
-786 SQLAVNTTE
+786 SLLAVNTSE

-858 PEIPEGRDAV
+858 PEIPEGNDAV

-929 AVIGDGTSTTGYMPF
+929 AVIGNEASTSTFNYVPF
-944 YCFYN
+944 RSWFYN
-949 YSMSQQLFLAAEL
+949 SIGETLYTAAEL
-962 QAAGVTSAPMTSLS
+962 QAAGVGRAPMTSLS
-976 WYCTG
+976 WYASSVA
-981 TNGNLQ
+981 
-987 SNITIWMA
+987 SNPTAHGIQIWMA
-995 NVAETAIGGNSIV
+995 NVTETALTTTSHL

-1014 VYTGNMT
+1014 VFAGDHQ
-1021 PTVGWDEFVFN
+1021 TVQGWNEFQFN
-1032 QGNFSWDGH
+1032 QGNFAWDGT
-1041 SNILISV
+1041 SNVLICV
-1048 QRNNGAWASG
+1048 LRNDTQCPNGTEWKA
-1058 INWQCG
+1058 
-1064 TQSFTASGY
+1064 
-1073 SYNDSQGAYNMETN
+1073 ETN
-1087 SYVFGTSGYSYG
+1087 ISFNASAYAISDGTVYN
-1099 GTTTNRSI
+1099 TTTNTYSLSTSTSRSI
-1107 VKMKGGNRNRD
+1107 IKMKGGNNRD
-1118 AYTYG
+1118 NVVFSDDFETVGSDNALPASWTTIDADGDGNTWYG
-1123 FENGLDG
+1123 LNIDGIPGHSGNGLATSASWLGEPLYPDNY
-1130 WTALDVNVDGGTW
+1130 LVSPQV
-1143 VHSNNNPGQ
+1143 Q
-1152 YDYTEHA
+1152 L
-1159 HGGSGFAMCYSF
+1159 GGSISF
-1171 IDYDG
+1171 WACNQDAYPEHIGVAVSTTSNTSASAFTTLSSWTVPMSRNGLPTSDTRSGNREQG
-1176 AYDTD
+1176 AY
-1181 SYLISPQQYTLDN
+1181 IQYTIDL
-1194 NSSITFWADN
+1194 S
-1204 ANDDYPESFS
+1204 
-1214 VCVSTAANPT
+1214 
-1224 ASSFTQV
+1224 
-1231 WGGGAKAGSN
+1231 
-1241 GNATVR
+1241 
-1247 ATNNRYDN
+1247 
-1255 WRSHTVNLGA
+1255 A

-1270 VWIAFHDV
+1270 GYVAIRHFNSVDQFRV
-1278 NYDAYEIWIDDVT
+1278 NIDDVVIT
-1291 INAAS
+1291 APS
-1296 SAPVDP
+1296 TTPDQPVDP
-1302 DQPVDPE
+1302 DQPDSP
-1309 VPGAFAAFSA
+1309 FAAFSA

-1329 PGTYYLVASSTAT
+1329 PGTYYLVASSTAGSV
-1342 EDYGPR
+1342 GPR
-1348 AFADPVADFEVEIG
+1348 DIADFEVEIG
-1362 IEDLPCPEKAVVVA
+1362 IEELPCPEKAVVVA
-1376 PVDNAEGIQ
+1376 PIDNAEGIQ

-1451 QRTNGGEPV
+1451 QRTNGGEPT

-1476 VPGNLTATPVELFEG
+1476 VPQNLTATPVELFEG

-1509 FIYKDDEYLD
+1509 YIYKDDEYLD

-1574 TGINGYAYEQDGV
+1574 TGINGYVYEQDEV

-1600 DEFGHSHTYT
+1600 DEFGHEHTYT

-1616 GYYNVQVYVGEYTVA
+1616 GYYNVQVYVGEYTMA

-1640 TTTTHAL
+1640 TVTTHAL

-1720 WTITTNNPYEGTY
+1720 WTITTTNPYEGTY

-1745 VSDLNLTVEIPNDGI
+1745 VSDLTLTVEIPNDGI
-1760 LSFFIKPSCENNWD
+1760 LSFFMRPSCENSWD
-1774 FGHFY
+1774 YGYFY
-1779 LDGTEMATFTGAGN
+1779 LDGTQMASFTGAGN

-1800 ITEGEHT
+1800 VTEGEHT
-1807 LRWSYTKDGSVNSN
+1807 LRWSYQKDGSVNSN

-1833 LLPEPPIAGN
+1833 LLPEPPIAGDS
-1843 TYDFEDGMQGW
+1843 YDFEDGSLQGW
-1854 TTIDADGDGF
+1854 TTIDADGDG
-1864 NWDMASNLMSG
+1864 NVWVSSTNPGIYHNAGVDLTG
-1875 QAGHDGSADFV
+1875 TGHDGSQAYV
-1886 FSQSYSNTSGVLY
+1886 ISGSYANGTGAILY
-1899 PDNYF
+1899 PDNYL
-1904 VSPQVQLGGQLRFYA
+1904 VSPQVELGGRVRFYA
-1919 CAQDAS
+1919 CAQDAD

-1943 SAFTMVQEWTMSAKG
+1943 SAFTTVQEWTMTAKG
-1958 DNNGKPVA
+1958 EYNGKPV
-1966 MNTRS
+1966 NRITRS
-1971 GRAQGTWYEYN
+1971 GRQGDWYEFN

-1994 IALRHFNCSDMF
+1994 VAIRHFNCHDQF
-2006 YLDVDDITIAD
+2006 ILNVDDITIAD
-2017 PNRGVAEVEMN
+2017 PNRGVAEAEPT
-2028 RSLNHFNIY
+2028 RALHHYNIY

-2047 NSDNTEFLSTVWLP
+2047 NSENTEFLATAWVP

-2066 DVSWIDAAPGV
+2066 DVSWPNAEPGV

-2116 APCIDKDMYIL
+2116 APCIDKDMTIME
-2127 DGVTIN
+2127 GVTVN

-2144 TVVTFENTNPGEQLN
+2144 TVVTFENTNPGEQEL
-2159 HPMEPLTLDQT
+2159 HAIEPLVLDQT

-2181 NYNITIEKDGYFTQL
+2181 NYNITVEKDGYFTQL
-2196 DYQEIWTPMDLRY
+2196 EYKEIWTPMDLRY

-2257 IDGEPIFN
+2257 FDGEPIFN
-2265 ENTVAEQPFCQVAT
+2265 ENTPAEQPFCQVAT
-2279 ADLVEGEHYICKV
+2279 DELVEGEHYICKV

-2311 PCEHYAGVVDGVVNV
+2311 PCDNYAGVVDGVVNV
-2326 EGSTISWTYP
+2326 EGNTISWTYP
-2336 GGGDGPT
+2336 AGGDGPT

-2355 LSVPQDVWGDGSG
+2355 LSVPQDVWEDGTG

-2397 AGLYDNFEYKI
+2397 AGMYDNFEYKI

-2421 IVTGSQSITIPA
+2421 IVTGSQSITVPA

-2444 PGDRVWIASANGT
+2444 PGDRVWIASANGN

-2477 TFGGTNDQ
+2477 TFGGQNDQ

-2519 ASVVAKTVVGKTVN
+2519 ASVVGKTVVGKTVN
-2533 FDNRAGWI
+2533 FDNRDGWI
-2541 YYDNGTVSDNIL
+2541 YYDNGTVSSNIL
-2553 GLSNQSTGEVFP
+2553 GLSNQSTGEIFP

-2575 SYEGNTLTKTAY
+2575 SYQGNTLTKAAY

-2616 STTGTED
+2616 STTGAQD

-2639 NLWVVMHTDGGFV
+2639 SLWVVMHTDGGFV
-2652 AALDTQNG
+2652 AALDTQAG

-2665 WLYSDLLAEDWMT
+2665 WLYSDLLADDWQT
-2678 VVAATS
+2678 VVTATG

-2694 AYLEEGTTPPTPP
+2694 AYVEEGTTPPTPP
-2707 TPAEGVLGAMIFVDG
+2707 TPAEGILGAMIFVDG
-2722 EWEAFVPVPTNT
+2722 EWEAFVEAPTNT

-2741 QEICVRIV
+2741 QEICVRVV

-2763 AMSCGDCVGGIEPQP
+2763 AMSCGDCAESGDLCAPVTNLVGQYMNNEGMEGLYVDWEDP
-2778 ECPFD
+2778 EG
-2783 ATLTYEV
+2783 ATAIRLY
-2790 NDTDDQV
+2790 
-2797 NLFWG
+2797 
-2802 EQPEPPVPAEGTTF
+2802 
-2816 VYDFENSS
+2816 
-2824 LDGLTLIDADGD
+2824 ADGQLIGELPVGQHPIFLGFD
-2836 GNNWML
+2836 GQ
-2842 GSVAMSTGY
+2842 VPEHTF
-2851 GHNASVDMIL
+2851 MI
-2861 SKSYDNNTGVL
+2861 GAQAIH
-2872 YPDNYIVFPI
+2872 PDCESE
-2882 ATIVEGSTFSF
+2882 IVEVEV
-2893 WGCGQDASY
+2893 Y
-2902 VAEHFGVAV
+2902 
-2911 STDGTNFTTI
+2911 
-2921 QEWTMAGKGAAKGV
+2921 
-2935 RDGRDQGTWH
+2935 
-2945 QFSVDLSDYAGQE
+2945 Y
-2958 IYIALRHFN
+2958 
-2967 CSDMFYL
+2967 
-2974 DIDDVELSIAAKSTR
+2974 DDVIENEA
-2989 DEIIGYNIYR
+2989 N
-2999 SEDGISFDLIGT
+2999 
-3011 VAGDVYEYTDAPG
+3011 VA
-3024 AGSYYYYVTAVY
+3024 
-3036 EGCESAPTNTVQVG
+3036 
-3050 VTGVGDLSDNVNLFP
+3050 LFP